1 MASPF
6 LSRLAAGR
14 DTLTP
19 RRLGATTFPHRSQS
33 GGQPIVVMLA
43 FTDPIGCRRAVLKL
57 YINWLGWDDEAGR
70 EPYADQG
77 SHERRSVPRSYQTM
91 SRPTLRRTDIVVID
105 AVSIQQGPRCGG
117 SRGR

>member
-6 LSRLAAGR
+6 VPKLTAGR
-14 DTLTP
+14 DTLTR
-19 RRLGATTFPHRSQS
+19 RRLGATTFSRRSQS

-43 FTDPIGCRRAVLKL
+43 FTDPIGRWRAVLKL

-70 EPYADQG
+70 EPDTDQG
-77 SHERRSVPRSYQTM
+77 SHEPRSVPRSYQTM

-105 AVSIQQGPRCGG
+105 AVSILQGRRCGG
-117 SRGR
+117 GS